1 MCDMLTPFHSRARWG
16 EPPLA
21 DHLTHEQ
28 FDARL
33 DDCRQPGAPV
43 LLLSQGGARFEG
55 LEDDA
60 DEESFEAAG
69 CFSFAF
75 AFAAFALEVGACAR
89 VVARLRDRDPV
100 ERGVELP
107 VAATV
112 EPVSLSAARAR
123 FERCDAAVARE
134 LRVCRSGK

>member
-1 MCDMLTPFHSRARWG
+1 MSRQG
-16 EPPLA
+16 S
-21 DHLTHEQ
+21 
-28 FDARL
+28 
-33 DDCRQPGAPV
+33 
-43 LLLSQGGARFEG
+43 LLG

-60 DEESFEAAG
+60 DEESFEAAE
-69 CFSFAF
+69 CFSFAL

-134 LRVCRSGK
+134 LRVCRFGK